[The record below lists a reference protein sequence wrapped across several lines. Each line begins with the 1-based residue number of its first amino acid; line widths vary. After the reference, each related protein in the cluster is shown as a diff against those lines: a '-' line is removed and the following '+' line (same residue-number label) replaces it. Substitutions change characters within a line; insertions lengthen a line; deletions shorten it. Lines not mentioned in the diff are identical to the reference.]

1 MSSRDIQLDV
11 LKGLGIILVVFAHTA
26 HNSASDFVYLF
37 HMPLFFFLS
46 GAALSFSWD
55 ADYHL
60 GKRLYRIMVPYVAFS
75 LLSFFY
81 WRLVES
87 RFRPVH
93 DGDLFPMLSG
103 MLDMG
108 WQQFLNIFLAFSF
121 EDAFLYN
128 VVLWFL
134 PCLLM
139 STMIYTCVRRNLG
152 RYEIVGVVLVAIL
165 GLAITELRLPFC
177 SEIAFAAVPFLWC
190 GRLLYKRLCASAAL
204 VGGDRN
210 FSSCYGGN
218 GDVQSPCGYAD
229 TCLWL
234 LVAILS
240 CSIRT
245 NHSSCH
251 IQQMA
256 CWEGIWY
263 PSMAWAQ
270 QSGCHVRT

>member
-1 MSSRDIQLDV
+1 MNRRDIQLDV
-11 LKGLGIILVVFAHTA
+11 LKGLGIILVVFAHVA
-26 HNSASDFVYLF
+26 HNSVSDFVYLF

-204 VGGDRN
+204 VGGG
-210 FSSCYGGN
+210 F
-218 GDVQSPCGYAD
+218 
-229 TCLWL
+229 
-234 LVAILS
+234 
-240 CSIRT
+240 
-245 NHSSCH
+245 
-251 IQQMA
+251 
-256 CWEGIWY
+256 
-263 PSMAWAQ
+263 
-270 QSGCHVRT
+270 

>member
-26 HNSASDFVYLF
+26 HNIASDFVYLF

-87 RFRPVH
+87 RFRPVQ

-139 STMIYTCVRRNLG
+139 AMMVYTCIRRNLG
-152 RYEIVGVVLVAIL
+152 RYEVLGVAVVALLGFVLSDA
-165 GLAITELRLPFC
+165 RLPFC
-177 SEIAFAAVPFLWC
+177 LEIAFVAVPFLWC
-190 GRLLYKRLCASAAL
+190 GRLSYKYIRISP
-204 VGGDRN
+204 VVTGGA
-210 FSSCYGGN
+210 FC
-218 GDVQSPCGYAD
+218 
-229 TCLWL
+229 CLLW
-234 LVAILS
+234 
-240 CSIRT
+240 
-245 NHSSCH
+245 
-251 IQQMA
+251 
-256 CWEGIWY
+256 
-263 PSMAWAQ
+263 
-270 QSGCHVRT
+270 

>member
-1 MSSRDIQLDV
+1 MNRRDIQLDV

-26 HNSASDFVYLF
+26 HNIASDFVYLF

-46 GAALSFSWD
+46 GAALAFSKD
-55 ADYHL
+55 MDYHF
-60 GKRLYRIMVPYVAFS
+60 GKKIYRMVIPYVAFS

-139 STMIYTCVRRNLG
+139 STMIYGNQ
-152 RYEIVGVVLVAIL
+152 RYTSICRLVNHHH
-165 GLAITELRLPFC
+165 G
-177 SEIAFAAVPFLWC
+177 
-190 GRLLYKRLCASAAL
+190 
-204 VGGDRN
+204 
-210 FSSCYGGN
+210 FS
-218 GDVQSPCGYAD
+218 
-229 TCLWL
+229 
-234 LVAILS
+234 
-240 CSIRT
+240 
-245 NHSSCH
+245 HCH
-251 IQQMA
+251 IYA
-256 CWEGIWY
+256 CGHDDAPVHSVAHWDEKD
-263 PSMAWAQ
+263 
-270 QSGCHVRT
+270 

>member
-1 MSSRDIQLDV
+1 MNRRDIQLDV
-11 LKGLGIILVVFAHTA
+11 LKGLGIILVVFAHVA
-26 HNSASDFVYLF
+26 HNSVSDFVYLF

-190 GRLLYKRLCASAAL
+190 GRLLYTRLCASAAL
-204 VGGDRN
+204 VGGVV

>member
-26 HNSASDFVYLF
+26 HNSVSDFVYLF

-204 VGGDRN
+204 VGGGN

-234 LVAILS
+234 LVAILY
-240 CSIRT
+240 CGIRT

-270 QSGCHVRT
+270 